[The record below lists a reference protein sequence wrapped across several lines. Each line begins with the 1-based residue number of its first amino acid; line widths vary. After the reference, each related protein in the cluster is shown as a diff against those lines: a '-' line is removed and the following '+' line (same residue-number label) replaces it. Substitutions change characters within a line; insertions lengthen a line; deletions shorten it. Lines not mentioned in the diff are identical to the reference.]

1 MQAQE
6 FKQIID
12 RVKQGISV
20 PATMSWTSDDTV
32 DIFCDVEVTE
42 EYTLNICGKGYGHT
56 EHEDGQG
63 YSPTYDELVIDTVD
77 IDEVH
82 AFLTADVAAEV
93 EEFTAMQEAE
103 LIEALN
109 NNITVEL

>member
-6 FKQIID
+6 FKKIID

-20 PATMSWTSDDTV
+20 PATTSWASDETV
-32 DIFCDVEVTE
+32 DIYCDVKVTE
-42 EYTLNICGKGYGHT
+42 EYSLNIDGKGYGHT

-63 YSPTYDELVIDTVD
+63 NSPTYDELVIDTVD

-82 AFLTADVAAEV
+82 AFLTDDVAAEV

>member
-1 MQAQE
+1 MQPQE
-6 FKQIID
+6 FKKRMD
-12 RVKQGISV
+12 RVKQGIRV
-20 PATMSWTSDDTV
+20 PATMSWTSDETV
-32 DIFCDVEVTE
+32 DIFCDVKVTE
-42 EYTLNICGKGYGHT
+42 EYGLNICGKGYGHT

-77 IDEVH
+77 IDEVYS
-82 AFLTADVAAEV
+82 FLIADVAAEV

>member
-12 RVKQGISV
+12 RVKQGIRV
-20 PATMSWTSDDTV
+20 PATMSWTSDETV

-42 EYTLNICGKGYGHT
+42 EYWLNICGKGYGHT
-56 EHEDGQG
+56 EYEDGRG
-63 YSPTYDELVIDTVD
+63 NSPTYDELVIDTVD

-82 AFLTADVAAEV
+82 AFLTDDVAAEV

>member
-6 FKQIID
+6 FKKIID

-20 PATMSWTSDDTV
+20 PATMSWTGDETV

-42 EYTLNICGKGYGHT
+42 EYALNICGKGYGHT
-56 EHEDGQG
+56 EHEDGRG
-63 YSPTYDELVIDTVD
+63 YSPTYDELVIDSID
-77 IDEVH
+77 IDEVY

-93 EEFTAMQEAE
+93 DEFTAIQEAE

-109 NNITVEL
+109 KHITVEL

>member
-1 MQAQE
+1 MQPQE
-6 FKQIID
+6 FKRIID

-20 PATMSWTSDDTV
+20 PATISSIGDDTV
-32 DIFCDVEVTE
+32 IIDCDIEVTE

-63 YSPTYDELVIDTVD
+63 YSPTYDELVIDSID

-109 NNITVEL
+109 KHITVEL

>member
-1 MQAQE
+1 MQPQE
-6 FKQIID
+6 FKKIID
-12 RVKQGISV
+12 RVKQGIYV
-20 PATMSWTSDDTV
+20 PATTSWASDETV
-32 DIFCDVEVTE
+32 DIYCDIEVTE
-42 EYTLNICGKGYGHT
+42 EYSLNIDGNGYGYI

-63 YSPTYDELVIDTVD
+63 YSPTYDKLVIDCVE

-93 EEFTAMQEAE
+93 DEFTAIQEAE

-109 NNITVEL
+109 KHITVEL

>member
-1 MQAQE
+1 MQPQE
-6 FKQIID
+6 FKKIID

-20 PATMSWTSDDTV
+20 PATTSWASEDTV

-42 EYTLNICGKGYGHT
+42 EYSLNIDGNGYGRI
-56 EHEDGQG
+56 EHEDGRG
-63 YSPTYDELVIDTVD
+63 YSPTYDELVIDCVE
-77 IDEVH
+77 IDEVY

-109 NNITVEL
+109 KHITVEL

>member
-6 FKQIID
+6 FKQIKD
-12 RVKQGISV
+12 RVKQGIRV
-20 PATMSWTSDDTV
+20 PATMSWIGDDIV
-32 DIFCDVEVTE
+32 IIDCDIEVTE
-42 EYTLNICGKGYGHT
+42 EYALNICGKGYGHT

-63 YSPTYDELVIDTVD
+63 YSPTYDKLVIDCVE

-109 NNITVEL
+109 KHITVEL

>member
-1 MQAQE
+1 MQPQE
-6 FKQIID
+6 FKKIID
-12 RVKQGISV
+12 RVKQGIYV
-20 PATMSWTSDDTV
+20 PATISSIGEDTV

-42 EYTLNICGKGYGHT
+42 EYWLNICGKGYGHT

-63 YSPTYDELVIDTVD
+63 YSPTYDYLAIDNID

-82 AFLTADVAAEV
+82 AFLIADVAAEV

>member
-20 PATMSWTSDDTV
+20 PATMSWASDETV
-32 DIFCDVEVTE
+32 DIFCDIEVTE
-42 EYTLNICGKGYGHT
+42 EYSLNICGTGYGHT
-56 EHEDGQG
+56 EYEDGQG
-63 YSPTYDELVIDTVD
+63 YSPTYDYLAIDSID

-109 NNITVEL
+109 KHITVEL

>member
-1 MQAQE
+1 MQPQE
-6 FKQIID
+6 FKKIID

-20 PATMSWTSDDTV
+20 PATTSWASDETV
-32 DIFCDVEVTE
+32 DIYCDIEVTE
-42 EYTLNICGKGYGHT
+42 EYSLNIDGNGYGRI
-56 EHEDGQG
+56 EHEDGRG
-63 YSPTYDELVIDTVD
+63 YSPTYDELVIDCVE
-77 IDEVH
+77 IDEVY

>member
-6 FKQIID
+6 FKKIMD

-20 PATMSWTSDDTV
+20 PATMSWTSDETV
-32 DIFCDVEVTE
+32 DIFCDVKVTE
-42 EYTLNICGKGYGHT
+42 EYVLNIYGKGYGHT

-63 YSPTYDELVIDTVD
+63 YSPTYDYLAIDNID
-77 IDEVH
+77 IDEVY
-82 AFLTADVAAEV
+82 AFLAADVAAEV
-93 EEFTAMQEAE
+93 DEFTAMQEAE

-109 NNITVEL
+109 KHITVEL

>member
-1 MQAQE
+1 MQPQE
-6 FKQIID
+6 FKKIMD
-12 RVKQGISV
+12 RVKQGIYV
-20 PATMSWTSDDTV
+20 
-32 DIFCDVEVTE
+32 
-42 EYTLNICGKGYGHT
+42 
-56 EHEDGQG
+56 
-63 YSPTYDELVIDTVD
+63 PTYDKLVIDTID

-109 NNITVEL
+109 KHITVEL

>member
-1 MQAQE
+1 MQPQE
-6 FKQIID
+6 FKKIMNG
-12 RVKQGISV
+12 VKQGICV
-20 PATMSWTSDDTV
+20 PATISSIGDDTV
-32 DIFCDVEVTE
+32 IIDCDIEVTE
-42 EYTLNICGKGYGHT
+42 EYSLNICGKGYGHT
-56 EHEDGQG
+56 EHEDGRG
-63 YSPTYDELVIDTVD
+63 YSPTYDELVIDSID

-82 AFLTADVAAEV
+82 TFLTADVAAEV

>member
-1 MQAQE
+1 MQPQE
-6 FKQIID
+6 FKKIID
-12 RVKQGISV
+12 RVKQGICV
-20 PATMSWTSDDTV
+20 PATMSWTSEDTV
-32 DIFCDVEVTE
+32 DIYCDIEVTE
-42 EYTLNICGKGYGHT
+42 EYSLNIDGNGYGHT

-63 YSPTYDELVIDTVD
+63 YSPTYDELVVDTID

-109 NNITVEL
+109 KHITVEL

>member
-1 MQAQE
+1 MQPQE
-6 FKQIID
+6 FKKIMD
-12 RVKQGISV
+12 GVKQGIRV
-20 PATMSWTSDDTV
+20 PATMSWTSDETV
-32 DIFCDVEVTE
+32 DIFCDIEVTE
-42 EYTLNICGKGYGHT
+42 EYSLNICGKGYGHT

-63 YSPTYDELVIDTVD
+63 YSPTYDELVIDSID

-109 NNITVEL
+109 KHITVEL

>member
-6 FKQIID
+6 FEKIID
-12 RVKQGISV
+12 RVKQGIRV
-20 PATMSWTSDDTV
+20 PATMSWIGDDIV
-32 DIFCDVEVTE
+32 IIDCDINVTE
-42 EYTLNICGKGYGHT
+42 EYCLNIYGKGYGHT

-63 YSPTYDELVIDTVD
+63 YSPTYDEFVIDTID

-82 AFLTADVAAEV
+82 AFLIADTSAEV
-93 EEFTAMQEAE
+93 DEFTAIQEAE

-109 NNITVEL
+109 NNIIVEL

>member
-1 MQAQE
+1 MQPQE
-6 FKQIID
+6 FKKIIG

-20 PATMSWTSDDTV
+20 PATTSWASDETV
-32 DIFCDVEVTE
+32 DIYCDVKVTE
-42 EYTLNICGKGYGHT
+42 EYWLNICGKGYGHT

-63 YSPTYDELVIDTVD
+63 YSPTYDELVIDTID

-82 AFLTADVAAEV
+82 AFLTADVSAEV
-93 EEFTAMQEAE
+93 DEFTAMQEAE

-109 NNITVEL
+109 KHITVEL

>member
-1 MQAQE
+1 MQSQE
-6 FKQIID
+6 FKKIMD
-12 RVKQGISV
+12 RVKQGIYV
-20 PATMSWTSDDTV
+20 PATTSWASEDTV

-42 EYTLNICGKGYGHT
+42 EYSLNIDGNGYGHI
-56 EHEDGQG
+56 EHEDGRG
-63 YSPTYDELVIDTVD
+63 YSPTYDKLVIDCVE
-77 IDEVH
+77 IDEVY

-109 NNITVEL
+109 KHITVEL

>member
-12 RVKQGISV
+12 RVKQGICV
-20 PATMSWTSDDTV
+20 PATMSWTSEDTV
-32 DIFCDVEVTE
+32 DIFCDVKVTE
-42 EYTLNICGKGYGHT
+42 EYWLNICGKGYGHT
-56 EHEDGQG
+56 EHEDGRG

-77 IDEVH
+77 IDEVYS
-82 AFLTADVAAEV
+82 FLTANVSTEV
-93 EEFTAMQEAE
+93 DEFTAIQEAE

-109 NNITVEL
+109 KHITVEL

>member
-6 FKQIID
+6 FKKIID
-12 RVKQGISV
+12 RVKQGIRV
-20 PATMSWTSDDTV
+20 PATTSWTSDETV

-42 EYTLNICGKGYGHT
+42 EYWLNICGKGYGHT

-63 YSPTYDELVIDTVD
+63 YSPTYDYLAIDSID
-77 IDEVH
+77 IDEVY

>member
-1 MQAQE
+1 MQPQE
-6 FKQIID
+6 FKKIID

-20 PATMSWTSDDTV
+20 PATTSWASDETV
-32 DIFCDVEVTE
+32 DIYCDIEVTK
-42 EYTLNICGKGYGHT
+42 EYSLNIDGNGYGRI
-56 EHEDGQG
+56 EHEDGRG
-63 YSPTYDELVIDTVD
+63 YSPTYDELVIDCVE
-77 IDEVH
+77 IDEVY

>member
-6 FKQIID
+6 FKKIID
-12 RVKQGISV
+12 RVKQGIRV
-20 PATMSWTSDDTV
+20 PATMSWIGDDIV
-32 DIFCDVEVTE
+32 IIDCDIDVTE
-42 EYTLNICGKGYGHT
+42 EYALNICGKGYGHT

-63 YSPTYDELVIDTVD
+63 YSPTYDELVIDSID

-109 NNITVEL
+109 NNIIVEL

>member
-1 MQAQE
+1 MQPQE
-6 FKQIID
+6 FKKIID

-20 PATMSWTSDDTV
+20 PATTSWASDETV
-32 DIFCDVEVTE
+32 DIYCDVKVTE
-42 EYTLNICGKGYGHT
+42 EYSLNIDGKGYGHT

-63 YSPTYDELVIDTVD
+63 NSPTYDELVIDTVD

-82 AFLTADVAAEV
+82 AFLTDDVAAEV

>member
-6 FKQIID
+6 FKKIID

-20 PATMSWTSDDTV
+20 PATMSWTSDETV

-42 EYTLNICGKGYGHT
+42 EYWLNICGKGYGHT

-82 AFLTADVAAEV
+82 AFLTADVSAEV
-93 EEFTAMQEAE
+93 EEFTAMQESE

-109 NNITVEL
+109 KHITVEL

>member
-20 PATMSWTSDDTV
+20 PATMNWTSDETV

-42 EYTLNICGKGYGHT
+42 EYWLNVCGKGYGHT
-56 EHEDGQG
+56 EHEDGRG

-82 AFLTADVAAEV
+82 AFLIDDTSAEV

-109 NNITVEL
+109 KHITVEL

>member
-1 MQAQE
+1 MQLQE
-6 FKQIID
+6 FKKIID
-12 RVKQGISV
+12 SVKQGIRV

-32 DIFCDVEVTE
+32 DIFCDVDVTQ
-42 EYTLNICGKGYGHT
+42 EYWMNVCGKGYGHT

-63 YSPTYDELVIDTVD
+63 YSPTYDELVIDTVG
-77 IDEVH
+77 IDEVY

-109 NNITVEL
+109 NNIIVEL

>member
-6 FKQIID
+6 FKQIKD
-12 RVKQGISV
+12 KVKQGIRV
-20 PATMSWTSDDTV
+20 PATMSWTSDETV
-32 DIFCDVEVTE
+32 DIYCDIEVTE
-42 EYTLNICGKGYGHT
+42 EYSLNIGGNGYGHI
-56 EHEDGQG
+56 EHEDGRG
-63 YSPTYDELVIDTVD
+63 YSPTYDKLVIDCVE
-77 IDEVH
+77 IDEVY

-109 NNITVEL
+109 KHITVEL